1 MDKTFYF
8 MAGLPRAGST
18 LLSTLLNQNPRFY
31 SGPSS
36 PVLGAMFSV
45 HDNFIGNE
53 LYTGYPKP
61 DRVNEIVGSVIR
73 HWYSDV
79 EEEVIFDKNR
89 AWTARV
95 PFIEGYIREEAKII
109 VPVRRVDEI
118 LASLLTMIHRNTFKE
133 GQPRI
138 NFVDEQLVKNNI
150 PISDHNRCEYL
161 LTIQGGIV
169 WESLNAVKVG
179 VEEGHG
185 DKFHFVDYNDL
196 VNNPQQELNDI
207 YKFLGEEPF
216 EHTFDGLFNEHREDD
231 LTTYGLGD
239 MHEVHSKLEKT
250 SSDPSEV
257 LPESII
263 KLYNDNKKSLEFWND
278 SDVMK
283 VNTRPLRNG
292 PTSPQVVNPPNTNP
306 YNLFSNK

>member
-45 HDNFIGNE
+45 HDNFQGNE

-61 DRVNEIVGSVIR
+61 ERVNEIVGSVIR

-79 EEEVIFDKNR
+79 EQEVIIDKNR
-89 AWTARV
+89 AWCARV
-95 PFIEGYIREEAKII
+95 PFIEGYIGQEAKVI

-118 LASLLTMIHRNTFKE
+118 LASLLTMVHRNTFVE

-138 NFVDEQLVKNNI
+138 NFVDEQLVKSNI
-150 PISDHNRCEYL
+150 PISDENRCHYL
-161 LTIQGGIV
+161 LTAQGGIV
-169 WESLNAVKVG
+169 YEALNATKMG
-179 VEEGHG
+179 VDEGHS
-185 DKFHFVDYNDL
+185 DKFHYVDYNDL
-196 VNNPQQELNDI
+196 VTDPQGELNNI
-207 YKFLGEEPF
+207 YEFLGEESF
-216 EHTFDGLFNEHREDD
+216 EHTFDGLSNEHREDD

-250 SSDPSEV
+250 SPDPSEV

-263 KLYNDNKKSLEFWND
+263 ELYNHNKKTLEFWNE
-278 SDVMK
+278 VETK
-283 VNTRPLRNG
+283 YP
-292 PTSPQVVNPPNTNP
+292 SPSTIPIQQSSSKERT
-306 YNLFSNK
+306 YNLFSQ